1 MNLARFGNYIMPD
14 AYLSC
19 PSCGKTNVSDGSY
32 CIRCGSILNP
42 IYCSQCG
49 TPNPD
54 GLEKCLECGAPMPSL
69 RGFRWTPIV
78 TVLNPTSAMNEKTNT
93 VPYMSTDGE
102 GPLKW
107 LRSKLERD

>member
-1 MNLARFGNYIMPD
+1 MPD

-19 PSCGKTNVSDGSY
+19 PSCGKPNVSDESY
-32 CIRCGSILNP
+32 CIHCGSILNP

-69 RGFRWTPIV
+69 KGFRWTPIV
-78 TVLNPTSAMNEKTNT
+78 TVLNPTSAMNERTNT
-93 VPYMSTDGE
+93 VPYVSTDVE